1 MFSQQQLNRLS
12 SLPRG
17 WASKLPQEKLQEFA
31 KAFQPKLTKY
41 IPHKPHPTQQYFLL
55 RNDKREVLFGGAA
68 GGGKSD
74 ALLMAAL
81 QYVDIPGYAAILFRR
96 KFTDLSQPD
105 ALIPRS
111 HEWLA
116 STNAKYDRNL
126 HEWKFP
132 TGGVPAT
139 LKFGYIESENDKYQY
154 QGAAFQFVG
163 FDELTQ
169 FPALDYD
176 YLHGRLRR
184 PAGMNVPLRMR
195 GSANPGGIGHEWVKA
210 HFMDNA
216 PQTGA
221 LFIPSKLEDNPS
233 LDRAEYEKSLEAIR
247 DPVLRAQLRH
257 GDWTIRPAGKLF
269 KREWFQVVD
278 AVPEG
283 LKWVRY
289 WDMAATEEDK
299 KKKNDPDWTAGAK
312 VAVQKAKDGAQAIWI
327 ADVRRIRARPAG
339 VESFVRNTAIED
351 GRNIPVWIEQEPGSS
366 GVNVIDNYVRRILF
380 GWNVRGDKVTGPKV
394 ERWRPLSSQAEAGNV
409 HLLRGAWN
417 SWWLEEAN
425 ASPQEG
431 VHDDGLDAV
440 AGALDKLLFAPV
452 EYSGGVTAERRA

>member
-1 MFSQQQLNRLS
+1 MLSLEQLKRLS
-12 SLPRG
+12 SLPPG
-17 WASKLPQEKLQEFA
+17 WASKLPPEQLQVLA
-31 KAFQPKLTKY
+31 KALAPKWTKY

-55 RNDKREVLFGGAA
+55 RNDVREVLFGGAA

-81 QYVDIPGYAAILFRR
+81 QYVDVPGYSAILLRR
-96 KFTDLSQPD
+96 KFTDLSQPG

-116 STNAKYDRNL
+116 KTDAKYNVQL
-126 HEWKFP
+126 HEYKFP
-132 TGGVPAT
+132 TGSIPAT
-139 LKFGYIESENDKYQY
+139 LKYGYIDSVNDVYQF
-154 QGAAFQFVG
+154 QGAEFQFVG
-163 FDELTQ
+163 LDELTQ
-169 FPALDYD
+169 FEQFPFDYMKS
-176 YLHGRLRR
+176 RLRR
-184 PAGMNVPLRMR
+184 LKNFPVPLRMR
-195 GSANPGGIGHEWVKA
+195 ASANPGGIGHEWVKA

-216 PQTGA
+216 AQTGA
-221 LFIPSKLEDNPS
+221 LFVPSRLEDNPS
-233 LDRAEYEKSLEAIR
+233 LDREEYEKSLAAIA

-257 GDWTIRPAGKLF
+257 GDWTIRTAGKLF
-269 KREWFQVVD
+269 KREWFKVVD
-278 AVPEG
+278 AMPEG
-283 LKWVRY
+283 LRWVRY

-299 KKKNDPDWTAGAK
+299 KKKNDPDWTAGAL
-312 VAVQKAKDGAQAIWI
+312 VAVQRAKDGAQAIWVR
-327 ADVRRIRARPAG
+327 DVRRIRARPAG
-339 VESFVRNTAIED
+339 VESLIRNTAIED
-351 GRNIPVWIEQEPGSS
+351 GKYVPVWIEQEPGSS
-366 GVNVIDNYVRRILF
+366 GVNVVDNYVRRILF

-440 AGALDKLLFAPV
+440 AGALDKLLNAPL
-452 EYSGGVTAERRA
+452 EYTGGVEAPRRF